1 MWRVALKSLSCRLA
15 NAVAITMV
23 TCSILLKSSG
33 CWENILKVERV
44 EFDDIRGMDVAE
56 ASVSQEQWD
65 MLFPECFTQDEIAV
79 SAMNTKFHFGLK
91 NDVG

>member
-1 MWRVALKSLSCRLA
+1 
-15 NAVAITMV
+15 
-23 TCSILLKSSG
+23 
-33 CWENILKVERV
+33 
-44 EFDDIRGMDVAE
+44 
-56 ASVSQEQWD
+56 